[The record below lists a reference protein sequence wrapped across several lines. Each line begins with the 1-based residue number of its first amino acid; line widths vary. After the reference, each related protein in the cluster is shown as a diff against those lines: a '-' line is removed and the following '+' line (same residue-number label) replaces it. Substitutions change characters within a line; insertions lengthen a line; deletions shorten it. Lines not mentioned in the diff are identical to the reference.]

1 MEDILIG
8 YREGSPCPVCGE
20 TIENIR
26 TGSMSSFICPNCQPF
41 N

>member
-8 YREGSPCPVCGE
+8 YREGSPGPVCGE
-20 TIENIR
+20 TIEKIR
-26 TGSMSSFICPNCQPF
+26 TGITSSFICPNCQPL